1 MSHSTTFFIVGN
13 PHADRSAFIESIRP
27 ALQPL
32 GMEWISLSEEGTDG
46 HFDIP
51 AFQAR
56 LTAASTLVLHF
67 PLYWY
72 SPPAL
77 VKHWL
82 DSMLT
87 PGWAFPS
94 ETSQLRGKTLLVT
107 VTTGAAL
114 SSFQPDGSNG
124 STLEELLLP
133 LERTAAYCGM
143 HWGGIVA
150 SQWNPAATDAAA
162 LNSSAER
169 HAALLVERLNARG

>member
-1 MSHSTTFFIVGN
+1 
-13 PHADRSAFIESIRP
+13 
-27 ALQPL
+27 
-32 GMEWISLSEEGTDG
+32 MEWISLAEEATDG
-46 HFDIP
+46 HFDVP

-82 DSMLT
+82 DAMLT
-87 PGWAFPS
+87 LGWAFPS
-94 ETSQLRGKTLLVT
+94 ETSKLQGKTLLVS

-114 SSFQPDGSNG
+114 STFQADGSNG

-150 SQWNPAATDAAA
+150 SQWNPAATTDSAA

>member
-1 MSHSTTFFIVGN
+1 
-13 PHADRSAFIESIRP
+13 
-27 ALQPL
+27 
-32 GMEWISLSEEGTDG
+32 MEWVSLAEEATDG
-46 HFDIP
+46 HFDVP

-94 ETSQLRGKTLLVT
+94 ETSQLRGKTLLVS

-124 STLEELLLP
+124 STLEELLLAFGANGCV
-133 LERTAAYCGM
+133 L
-143 HWGGIVA
+143 
-150 SQWNPAATDAAA
+150 
-162 LNSSAER
+162 R
-169 HAALLVERLNARG
+169 HALGWNRRFPMEPGGHRRSGVELQCRAPRRPAGRAP

>member
-13 PHADRSAFIESIRP
+13 PHADRSAFIEAIRP

-32 GMEWISLSEEGTDG
+32 GMEWVSLAEEATDG
-46 HFDIP
+46 HFDVQ

-56 LTAASTLVLHF
+56 LTAASMLVLHF

-87 PGWAFPS
+87 PGWAFPN
-94 ETSQLRGKTLLVT
+94 EISQLRGKTLLVS

-114 SSFQPDGSNG
+114 SSFQPEGSNG

>member
-1 MSHSTTFFIVGN
+1 MSHSTTIFIVGN
-13 PHADRSAFIESIRP
+13 PHADRSAFIEAIRP
-27 ALQPL
+27 AIQPL
-32 GMEWISLSEEGTDG
+32 GMEWISLAEEATDG
-46 HFDIP
+46 YFDVP

-87 PGWAFPS
+87 PGWAFPG
-94 ETSQLRGKTLLVT
+94 ETSKLRGKTLLVS
-107 VTTGAAL
+107 VTTGAGL
-114 SSFQPDGSNG
+114 STFQPDGCNG
-124 STLEELLLP
+124 STIEELLLP

-143 HWGGIVA
+143 LWGGIVA
-150 SQWNPAATDAAA
+150 TQWNPAAKNAAA
-162 LNSSAER
+162 LNSSAEY
-169 HAALLVERLNARG
+169 HAAALVERINAQG